1 MRTHEEALIRS
12 HEQTL
17 TDICNQLKDHKRG
30 LEDNNKQVH
39 YLTMA
44 LGIKDRTNGER
55 DKEIE
60 SLRERYEVIGEKA
73 ETEDKTLLQHIID
86 IKIAMNEKANRDE
99 LPAKWLLAINT
110 IFFSAFVVALLYII
124 FLKQISGLLGI

>member
-1 MRTHEEALIRS
+1 
-12 HEQTL
+12 
-17 TDICNQLKDHKRG
+17 
-30 LEDNNKQVH
+30 
-39 YLTMA
+39 MA

-60 SLRERYEVIGEKA
+60 SSRERYEAIGEKA

-86 IKIAMNEKANRDE
+86 IKLAMKDKADKDE

>member
-12 HEQTL
+12 HEETL
-17 TDICNQLKDHKRG
+17 TDICKQLKDYNKG
-30 LEDNNKQVH
+30 LDDTNKQVH

-44 LGIKDRTNGER
+44 LGIKDRSNGER

-60 SLRERYEVIGEKA
+60 SLQKRYETIGEKA

-86 IKIAMNEKANRDE
+86 IKLAMKDKADKDE